1 MRKRGQRG
9 PGDRG
14 FRASEAASAGARLP
28 SLAHDSM
35 EKGSN
40 ITALVSNP
48 GEQETVLISE
58 TVISPTSESG
68 ESQRKSNSDP
78 LIQVIQK
85 LSKIVESEKS
95 QKCLVIGKKR
105 LHPDTLSLE
114 LQNFPEV
121 PAKIIELPA
130 LGTINVERYYV
141 ADCPPQSRK
150 KVVCYQCSLCKS
162 LFPTLPLLKEHIK
175 QHGQQNEVILMC
187 SICNFAS
194 RSLEEFEAHVRH
206 HPENGDKTQA
216 LPKEQPCVSL
226 SNTTLQGPKESFVKV
241 GSDQVAQPQ
250 SPHMTEKTG
259 RKWYT
264 YEQYGMYRCLICS
277 YTCGQQRMLKT
288 HAWKHAGEVDCS
300 YPIFEEENEQAVL
313 PDSSVS
319 GASHNVD
326 TVVLSLESHELG
338 VCSDQAVQL
347 HICSPEQITYKTSP
361 AEDHVKEAV
370 PNQSAALSPVGKMLE
385 ETMSDTDLEQENLIT
400 DSLLS
405 SAQKIIN
412 CSPNKK
418 GHVNVIVERLPS
430 AEEPVL
436 QKSYSISTDIE
447 AEKSKISEQTRIVHE
462 GSGEVY
468 HMDKN
473 SVELEEVIIGWSS
486 TEKKESDLNPGRGK
500 AADENAPPTRR
511 RTNSES
517 LRLHSLAA
525 EALVTMPIRAAE
537 LARSSLRA
545 FAEVNSMGAD
555 NGQRQADSGYVAHS
569 KLVTSLKTEELTSL
583 NQTDC
588 AFMEIQKDKP
598 ELTEGPI
605 KMGISM
611 SLLTVIEKLKERT
624 DQNASDDDILKEL
637 QDNVQCQPAAE
648 ANVLGSNLVEYIPN
662 VDRPFR
668 CRLCH
673 YSSGNKG
680 YIKQHLRVHRQRQPY
695 QCPICEHIA
704 DNSKDLESHMINHCK
719 TRMHQCKQCE
729 ESFHYKSQLRSHERE
744 QHSLPDIYSTSPSD
758 SLITC
763 SEVDERVGDRI
774 SVQKL
779 YRCDICDY
787 TSTTYVGVRNHR
799 RIHNSDKPYRCRVCD
814 FATTNMNSLKCHM
827 RRHPQEHQAVQLME
841 QFNSSTSPAEVFPT
855 TGLVFN
861 WRSQGLNLNFAIE
874 CALCGYV
881 CSHPP
886 SLKSHMWKHA
896 SDQNYNYEQVNKAI
910 NDAISQSGRFPG
922 QLPGKMVTESSE
934 DSSVLLTSNS
944 EGLMF
949 LDSSNQ
955 TANKTT
961 SSDENLNPTSMNT
974 SCNSDKTTSL
984 SHFGTEYCVLLFC
997 CCICGFES
1005 TNKENLLDHMKE
1017 HEGEIINIILN
1028 KEHATAQSVN

>member
-1 MRKRGQRG
+1 M
-9 PGDRG
+9 
-14 FRASEAASAGARLP
+14 EANN
-28 SLAHDSM
+28 
-35 EKGSN
+35 N
-40 ITALVSNP
+40 ITALVSNI
-48 GEQETVLISE
+48 GEQEALLISE
-58 TVISPTSESG
+58 TALSPNSESG
-68 ESQRKSNSDP
+68 EDQKKCNPDP

-95 QKCLVIGKKR
+95 QKCLLKGKKR
-105 LHPDTLSLE
+105 LHPNTSLLSLE
-114 LQNFPEV
+114 SQNLPEI
-121 PAKIIELPA
+121 PAKTTELPA
-130 LGTINVERYYV
+130 LGTINIEDYYV
-141 ADCPPQSRK
+141 TDSPPLSKRK
-150 KVVCYQCSLCKS
+150 VICYQCSLCKS
-162 LFPTLPLLKEHIK
+162 LSPTLPLLKEHIK
-175 QHGQQNEVILMC
+175 QHSQQNEVILMC
-187 SICNFAS
+187 SVCNFAT
-194 RSLEEFEAHVRH
+194 RSLEDFEAHIRH
-206 HPENGDKTQA
+206 HPEIGDKIHT
-216 LPKEQPCVSL
+216 LPKEQQPVGL
-226 SNTTLQGPKESFVKV
+226 SNTAWHGPIEGFAKV
-241 GSDQVAQPQ
+241 GTDQVAQLQ
-250 SPHMTEKTG
+250 SHVTEKG
-259 RKWYT
+259 RQKWYT

-288 HAWKHAGEVDCS
+288 HAWKHAGEVDCT
-300 YPIFEEENEQAVL
+300 YPIFEEENEQSTL
-313 PDSSVS
+313 PDSTALGVPHSM
-319 GASHNVD
+319 D
-326 TVVLSLESHELG
+326 TVVLSLENNELSFCG
-338 VCSDQAVQL
+338 DQAVQL
-347 HICSPEQITYKTSP
+347 HICGPKQITYNSLP
-361 AEDHVKEAV
+361 AEEPVKEEAILD
-370 PNQSAALSPVGKMLE
+370 QSAALSPTGKLLE
-385 ETMSDTDLEQENLIT
+385 ETMSDTDFEQDSVTT

-418 GHVNVIVERLPS
+418 GHVNVIVERLPN
-430 AEEPVL
+430 AEEPIL
-436 QKSYSISTDIE
+436 QTPYSVDAEME
-447 AEKSKISEQTRIVHE
+447 AEKKIMSEPTHFANG
-462 GSGEVY
+462 GSGDIY

-486 TEKKESDLNPGRGK
+486 TEKKEGDLNPVRAK
-500 AADENAPPTRR
+500 AADENAPPARR

-545 FAEVNSMGAD
+545 FAEVNSLGSD
-555 NGQRQADSGYVAHS
+555 TGHKQTESGCIAHS
-569 KLVTSLKTEELTSL
+569 KLVTSLEAEELTSL
-583 NQTDC
+583 SQTDC
-588 AFMEIQKDKP
+588 TFMEIQKDKQ

-637 QDNVQCQPAAE
+637 QDNVQCQPGTDAS
-648 ANVLGSNLVEYIPN
+648 VLGSNLVEYIPN
-662 VDRPFR
+662 EDRPFR

-719 TRMHQCKQCE
+719 TRMYQCKQCE
-729 ESFHYKSQLRSHERE
+729 ESFHYKSQLRNHERD
-744 QHSLPDIYSTSPSD
+744 QHSLQDMYSVASSD

-827 RRHPQEHQAVQLME
+827 RRHPQDHQAVQLME
-841 QFNSSTSPAEVFPT
+841 QFKCS
-855 TGLVFN
+855 
-861 WRSQGLNLNFAIE
+861 
-874 CALCGYV
+874 LCGYV

-910 NDAISQSGRFPG
+910 NDAISQSGRFLG
-922 QLPGKMVTESSE
+922 QLPGKMITECSEESSVPVT
-934 DSSVLLTSNS
+934 DNS
-944 EGLMF
+944 EGLA
-949 LDSSNQ
+949 SSDCCNQ
-955 TANKTT
+955 SAVKTT
-961 SSDENLNPTSMNT
+961 SCDENQNPASTTNT
-974 SCNSDKTTSL
+974 SCSSEKNTSL
-984 SHFGTEYCVLLFC
+984 SHLGTEYCVLLFC

-1028 KEHATAQSVN
+1028 KDHAATQNIG

>member
-1 MRKRGQRG
+1 
-9 PGDRG
+9 
-14 FRASEAASAGARLP
+14 
-28 SLAHDSM
+28 M
-35 EKGSN
+35 EEGSN
-40 ITALVSNP
+40 ITALVSNF
-48 GEQETVLISE
+48 GAQEAVLISE
-58 TVISPTSESG
+58 AVVSPTPESG
-68 ESQRKSNSDP
+68 EDQKKCNPDP

-95 QKCLVIGKKR
+95 QKCLLIGKKR
-105 LHPDTLSLE
+105 LHPEAAVLPFDS
-114 LQNFPEV
+114 QNLPEI
-121 PAKIIELPA
+121 PAKTIELPA
-130 LGTINVERYYV
+130 LGTINIEDYYMT
-141 ADCPPQSRK
+141 DCPPSRR

-162 LFPTLPLLKEHIK
+162 LSPTLQLLKEHLK

-187 SICNFAS
+187 SICNFATK
-194 RSLEEFEAHVRH
+194 SLEEFEAHVRH
-206 HPENGDKTQA
+206 HPENDDKTNCP
-216 LPKEQPCVSL
+216 PKEQQCISL
-226 SNTTLQGPKESFVKV
+226 SSTTLHGPVENFVKA
-241 GSDQVAQPQ
+241 GSDQVAQLQ
-250 SPHMTEKTG
+250 STHLTEKG
-259 RKWYT
+259 RRKWYT

-300 YPIFEEENEQAVL
+300 YPIFEEENEQTAP
-313 PDSSVS
+313 PDSTVS
-319 GASHNVD
+319 GVPHNID
-326 TVVLSLESHELG
+326 TVVLSLENNELG
-338 VCSDQAVQL
+338 LCGDQAVQL
-347 HICSPEQITYKTSP
+347 HICSPEQVTYKSSP
-361 AEDHVKEAV
+361 AEVTYKSLPVEEPIKEEAA
-370 PNQSAALSPVGKMLE
+370 QSQPAGFSPTRKLLE
-385 ETMSDTDLEQENLIT
+385 ETMSDMDVEQENLVT

-405 SAQKIIN
+405 SAQKIIS

-436 QKSYSISTDIE
+436 QKPYSMDTDME
-447 AEKSKISEQTRIVHE
+447 AEKKIISEQAIRCDSA
-462 GSGEVY
+462 GDVY
-468 HMDKN
+468 HVDKN

-486 TEKKESDLNPGRGK
+486 SSEKKDGDLNLSRTK

-537 LARSSLRA
+537 LTRSSLRA
-545 FAEVNSMGAD
+545 FAEVNSLGPD
-555 NGQRQADSGYVAHS
+555 TGQKPTDSGCGS
-569 KLVTSLKTEELTSL
+569 KLITSLKTEELTSL

-588 AFMEIQKDKP
+588 TFVEIQKDKP

-637 QDNVQCQPAAE
+637 QDNVQCQPTAD
-648 ANVLGSNLVEYIPN
+648 ANGLGNNLVEYIPN

-719 TRMHQCKQCE
+719 TRMYQCKQCE

-744 QHSLPDIYSTSPSD
+744 QHSLPDIYSTPSSD
-758 SLITC
+758 RLVTC
-763 SEVDERVGDRI
+763 SEVEERVGDRI

-799 RIHNSDKPYRCRVCD
+799 RIHNSDKPYRCRVCE

-841 QFNSSTSPAEVFPT
+841 QFKCS
-855 TGLVFN
+855 
-861 WRSQGLNLNFAIE
+861 
-874 CALCGYV
+874 LCGYV

-922 QLPGKMVTESSE
+922 QLPEKPITEASEDGSVPLTSSSE
-934 DSSVLLTSNS
+934 GPSLL
-944 EGLMF
+944 
-949 LDSSNQ
+949 DAANQ

-961 SSDENLNPTSMNT
+961 SSEENQNLGSITHT
-974 SCNSDKTTSL
+974 SCSSDKATAL
-984 SHFGTEYCVLLFC
+984 PHLGTEYCVLLFC

-1028 KEHATAQSVN
+1028 KDHSAAQSVS